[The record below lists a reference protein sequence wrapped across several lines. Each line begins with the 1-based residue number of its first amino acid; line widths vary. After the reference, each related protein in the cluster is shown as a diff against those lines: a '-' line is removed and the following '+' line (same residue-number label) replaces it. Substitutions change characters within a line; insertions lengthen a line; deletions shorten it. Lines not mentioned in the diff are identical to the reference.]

1 MILFLY
7 QLRSCFSRILLKN
20 KSNPL
25 GVTMQA
31 KPVLLKIIDILS
43 VLMLAM
49 ATYFALI
56 KAPTELVMG
65 NVQRVFYFHI
75 GTAWTA
81 LLGFLFAS
89 VLSIVYLFNKDLKW
103 DRYQVAAIE
112 VSLVFFLIT
121 IMLGSIWARPAWN
134 TWWTWDPRL
143 TTAAITELVYLAYFM
158 LRQGIDDPD
167 RRARFGAV
175 YALIGGISA
184 PITFY
189 AIRLFRTIHPVV
201 IAGGNPIAQGGFDMT
216 PDMLTAMFVALGAF
230 TVIFIDLYWNRIRLG
245 DLEDQVERLKLK
257 ITM

>member
-1 MILFLY
+1 
-7 QLRSCFSRILLKN
+7 
-20 KSNPL
+20 
-25 GVTMQA
+25 MQT
-31 KPVLLKIIDILS
+31 KPVLLKIID
-43 VLMLAM
+43 VLAVVLLAV
-49 ATYFALI
+49 AAYFALV

-65 NVQRVFYFHI
+65 QVQRIFYFHI

-81 LLGFLFAS
+81 LLGFLFGS
-89 VLSIVYLFNKDLKW
+89 VLSVVYLITKDIKW

-121 IMLGSIWARPAWN
+121 IAQGSIWARPAWN

-143 TTAAITELVYLAYFM
+143 TTAAITELVYIAYFM
-158 LRQGIDDPD
+158 LRQGLDDPD

-201 IAGGNPIAQGGFDMT
+201 IAGGNPEAQGSFAMT
-216 PDMLTAMFVALGAF
+216 PDMLTAMFVALIAF

-245 DLEDQVERLKLK
+245 NLEAKVEELKLK
-257 ITM
+257 ATM